1 MTIQN
6 PHSPVAIRIVI
17 LRGGFLRKIQLF
29 SFFIND
35 ITPKKSKT
43 KKKLIFQKK
52 YFSPLIATH
61 NRHAGLQ
68 FVSRKT
74 TITQQ
79 KKPTNAVILYL
90 KIC

>member
-1 MTIQN
+1 MGRYASLHLQRKLKNMTIQN

-43 KKKLIFQKK
+43 KKKLIFQKNI
-52 YFSPLIATH
+52 FHPLSPP
-61 NRHAGLQ
+61 
-68 FVSRKT
+68 
-74 TITQQ
+74 ITAMQDY
-79 KKPTNAVILYL
+79 NS
-90 KIC
+90 

>member
-6 PHSPVAIRIVI
+6 VSTLAHIRIVI
-17 LRGGFLRKIQLF
+17 LRGANLRKIQLF

-52 YFSPLIATH
+52 YFFSFSIVSNLLD
-61 NRHAGLQ
+61 GLQ
-68 FVSRKT
+68 IVSEQAT
-74 TITQQ
+74 TTM
-79 KKPTNAVILYL
+79 
-90 KIC
+90 